1 MNELKDDFQDDDLVR
16 RERVRRRS
24 RVEGIEVAYETALA
38 VCRDPKSTSQAR
50 SNAAR
55 TLLEIGG
62 MLNRSDRNDEKPSG
76 KELHEMT
83 GEELATYKRQ
93 LETDRRRIDA
103 IIKSTSTSGA
113 FD

>member
-1 MNELKDDFQDDDLVR
+1 MNEQNDNYQDDDLER
-16 RERVRRRS
+16 RERVRRRT

-83 GEELATYKRQ
+83 GEELAVYKRQ
-93 LETDRRRIDA
+93 LETERRRIDA
-103 IIKSTSTSGA
+103 AIKSTSTGGA
-113 FD
+113 FN

>member
-1 MNELKDDFQDDDLVR
+1 MNMQSDGFTDDDLARRDLVR
-16 RERVRRRS
+16 KRS
-24 RVEGIEVAYETALA
+24 QVEGVEIAYETALS

-62 MLNRSDRNDEKPSG
+62 MLNRADRNDEKPSG

-83 GEELATYKRQ
+83 GDELASYRRQ
-93 LETDRRRIDA
+93 LETKRRQIESLVRS
-103 IIKSTSTSGA
+103 KSADTA

>member
-1 MNELKDDFQDDDLVR
+1 MNELRDDFQDDDLVR

-24 RVEGIEVAYETALA
+24 RVEGIEVAYETALSI
-38 VCRDPKSTSQAR
+38 CRDAKATSQAK
-50 SNAAR
+50 SNAVR
-55 TLLEIGG
+55 TLMEIGG
-62 MLNRSDRNDEKPSG
+62 MLNRADRNDEKPSG

-83 GEELATYKRQ
+83 GEELAAYKRQ

-103 IIKSTSTSGA
+103 IIKSTSTGGA

>member
-1 MNELKDDFQDDDLVR
+1 MNELRDDFQDDDLVR
-16 RERVRRRS
+16 RERVRRRT

-76 KELHEMT
+76 KELYEMT

-93 LETDRRRIDA
+93 LEADRRRIDA
-103 IIKSTSTSGA
+103 VIKSTSIGGA
-113 FD
+113 FG